1 MLRQMEANVAAVSN
15 VSDPVMRGSGGAVLS
30 DLVNVEEQLSDGC
43 QHISS
48 RIMAH
53 TRAGV
58 RPGRTAQTLG
68 GCCEFNTEYKIQ
80 SQILT

>member
-1 MLRQMEANVAAVSN
+1 MLRWMEANVVAVSN
-15 VSDPVMRGSGGAVLS
+15 VSDPVMRGSGGAMFR

-48 RIMAH
+48 RIMAD

-58 RPGRTAQTLG
+58 RPGRTAKLWVDAVNSTL
-68 GCCEFNTEYKIQ
+68 NTK
-80 SQILT
+80 SRVRL